1 MLKNIT
7 TNKALGFTD
16 NQWGQLIEAN
26 GLLLMWF
33 IEWNQVNDAVN
44 KDKEKPL
51 SIMDFFKQ
59 KYNMSAGGD
68 PWDMKGKVSLDGK
81 YVSENSYDD
90 DEDLEF
96 YAKLEGIDTTAIAK
110 LQGEDM
116 SIVGYKSRARKNKW
130 ILQRLR
136 DGAEFV
142 CNDHVAKQ
150 FFKKREEITQ

>member
-7 TNKALGFTD
+7 TNKSLGFTD

-68 PWDMKGKVSLDGK
+68 PWAMKGKVSLDGK
-81 YVSENSYDD
+81 YVAESGYDD
-90 DEDLEF
+90 DEDLEPYF
-96 YAKLEGIDTTAIAK
+96 LINTDDG
-110 LQGEDM
+110 
-116 SIVGYKSRARKNKW
+116 VGYIYPYAFVALPKKSGGHHIVRM
-130 ILQRLR
+130 
-136 DGAEFV
+136 D
-142 CNDHVAKQ
+142 
-150 FFKKREEITQ
+150 

>member
-1 MLKNIT
+1 MAEFNRSQLNLLRKQLQETIDNANLSDIT
-7 TNKALGFTD
+7 IEVGNCKYSGGEATFQVKC
-16 NQWGQLIEAN
+16 LI
-26 GLLLMWF
+26 
-33 IEWNQVNDAVN
+33 
-44 KDKEKPL
+44 
-51 SIMDFFKQ
+51 
-59 KYNMSAGGD
+59 
-68 PWDMKGKVSLDGK
+68 KGAKTM
-81 YVSENSYDD
+81 EQQ
-90 DEDLEF
+90 DLEF

-116 SIVGYKSRARKNKW
+116 SIIGYKSRARKNKW